1 MSTGFPVSFPLREWC
16 CRLSATTTPR
26 CRISQADS
34 SAFIELAGFARFLAH
49 LHLDPL
55 DLNQQ
60 ATAHVIEF
68 TLSLRSYH
76 SSPKACLM
84 LLKGQGKTMELA
96 LRIIIKP
103 FVGLLND
110 LSNMP
115 STSTFVE
122 PRVSTSIAGL
132 AACTTLWLHQG

>member
-16 CRLSATTTPR
+16 CRLSATTTHGV
-26 CRISQADS
+26 
-34 SAFIELAGFARFLAH
+34 GFLKLTARHFLNWLGLARFLAH

-96 LRIIIKP
+96 LRIIKP